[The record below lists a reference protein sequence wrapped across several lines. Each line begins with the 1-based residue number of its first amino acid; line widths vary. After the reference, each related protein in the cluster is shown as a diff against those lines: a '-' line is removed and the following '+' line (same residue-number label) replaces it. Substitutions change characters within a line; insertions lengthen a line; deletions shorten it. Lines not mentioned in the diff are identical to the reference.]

1 VKKLALAGIVTAMAL
16 FGVTAFAAEAA
27 PGPVRGTISAVNGS
41 VLKITETTGKQISLA
56 LAPGAKVIDVLP
68 ASLSD
73 VKAGTYIGTAAIPQP
88 NGTYR
93 AIELKVFPESMRG
106 VGLGTRAWNL
116 KPNST
121 MTNGTI
127 GGLTRTGGTVGTV
140 GTVSGSSDLT
150 LKVNDGSGEKTVLIP
165 QGVAVVTYAPGTMAE
180 LQPGAH
186 VIFFPMTA
194 ADGSLTAS
202 QINVGKNSLI
212 PPM

>member
-1 VKKLALAGIVTAMAL
+1 MRGSPTAS
-16 FGVTAFAAEAA
+16 E
-27 PGPVRGTISAVNGS
+27 
-41 VLKITETTGKQISLA
+41 LKITETTGKQILLT

-93 AIELKVFPESMRG
+93 AIELQVFPESMRG

-127 GGLTRTGGTVGTV
+127 GGLTQTGGTVEQ
-140 GTVSGSSDLT
+140 VSEREIALAKAQILSQASTAMLAQANQSQQSVLT
-150 LKVNDGSGEKTVLIP
+150 LLR
-165 QGVAVVTYAPGTMAE
+165 
-180 LQPGAH
+180 
-186 VIFFPMTA
+186 
-194 ADGSLTAS
+194 
-202 QINVGKNSLI
+202 
-212 PPM
+212 

>member
-1 VKKLALAGIVTAMAL
+1 MKKLALAGIVTAMAL
-16 FGVTAFAAEAA
+16 FGATAFAAGAA
-27 PGPVRGTISAVNGS
+27 PAPVRGTISAVNGA
-41 VLKITETTGKQISLA
+41 VVTITETTGKQILLT

-93 AIELKVFPESMRG
+93 AIELQVFPESMRG

-127 GGLTRTGGTVGTV
+127 GGLTQTGGTV

-202 QINVGKNSLI
+202 QINVGKNGLI

>member
-1 VKKLALAGIVTAMAL
+1 MKKLALAGIVTAMAAL
-16 FGVTAFAAEAA
+16 FGATAFAAGAA
-27 PGPVRGTISAVNGS
+27 PSPVRGTISAVNGA
-41 VLKITETTGKQISLA
+41 VLKITETTGKQILLT

-68 ASLSD
+68 ASLSA

-93 AIELKVFPESMRG
+93 AIELQVFPESMRG

-127 GGLTRTGGTVGTV
+127 GRLTQTGGTVGA
-140 GTVSGSSDLT
+140 VSGSSDLT

-186 VIFFPMTA
+186 IIFFPMTA

-202 QINVGKNSLI
+202 QINVGKNGLI

>member
-1 VKKLALAGIVTAMAL
+1 MKKIALVGIVTAMAL
-16 FGVTAFAAEAA
+16 FGATAFAAEPA

-41 VLKITETTGKQISLA
+41 ALKITDTTGKQILLTLSLD
-56 LAPGAKVIDVLP
+56 AKVNDVLP

-73 VKAGTYIGTAAIPQP
+73 VKAGTYIGTAAIQQP
-88 NGTYR
+88 NGTFR
-93 AIELKVFPESMRG
+93 AIELQVFPESMRG

-127 GGLTRTGGTVGTV
+127 GGLTRTGGTV

-202 QINVGKNSLI
+202 QINVGRNGLI

>member
-1 VKKLALAGIVTAMAL
+1 MKKLALAAIIAAMAL
-16 FGVTAFAAEAA
+16 FDATAFAAGAA
-27 PGPVRGTISAVNGS
+27 SGPVRGTISAVNGA
-41 VLKITETTGKQISLA
+41 VLKITEATGKQILLT

-93 AIELKVFPESMRG
+93 AIELQVFPESMRG

-127 GGLTRTGGTVGTV
+127 GGLARTGGTV

-165 QGVAVVTYAPGTMAE
+165 QGVAVVTYALGTMAE

-202 QINVGKNSLI
+202 QINVGKNGLI

>member
-1 VKKLALAGIVTAMAL
+1 MKKLALAGIVTAMAL
-16 FGVTAFAAEAA
+16 FGVTAFAAKAA

-93 AIELKVFPESMRG
+93 AIELQVFPESMRG

-127 GGLTRTGGTVGTV
+127 GGLIRTGGTVGTV
-140 GTVSGSSDLT
+140 RGSSDLT

-186 VIFFPMTA
+186 VIFFPITA

-202 QINVGKNSLI
+202 QINVGKNGLI

>member
-1 VKKLALAGIVTAMAL
+1 VKKLALSGIVTAIAL
-16 FGVTAFAAEAA
+16 FSATAFAAEAA

-41 VLKITETTGKQISLA
+41 VLQLTDATGKQFSLT
-56 LAPGAKVIDVLP
+56 LAPGGKVFDVLP

-88 NGTYR
+88 NGSYR
-93 AIELKVFPESMRG
+93 AIELQVFPESMRG

-116 KPNST
+116 QPNST

-140 GTVSGSSDLT
+140 NGSGDLT
-150 LKVNDGSGEKTVLIP
+150 LQVNDGSGEKTVLIP
-165 QGVAVVTYAPGTMAE
+165 QGVQVITYAPGTMAE
-180 LQPGAH
+180 LQPGVH
-186 VIFFPMTA
+186 VIFFPTAA

-202 QINVGKNSLI
+202 QINVGKNGLI

>member
-1 VKKLALAGIVTAMAL
+1 
-16 FGVTAFAAEAA
+16 
-27 PGPVRGTISAVNGS
+27 
-41 VLKITETTGKQISLA
+41 
-56 LAPGAKVIDVLP
+56 
-68 ASLSD
+68 LSD
-73 VKAGTYIGTAAIPQP
+73 VKSGTYIGTAAIQQP

-93 AIELKVFPESMRG
+93 AIELQVFPVSMRG

-127 GGLTRTGGTVGTV
+127 GGLSQTGGTV
-140 GTVSGSSDLT
+140 GTVSGSGDLT

-165 QGVAVVTYAPGTMAE
+165 QGVPVVTYAPATVAD

-186 VIFFPMTA
+186 VIFFPAGAA

-202 QINVGKNSLI
+202 QINVGKDGLI

>member
-1 VKKLALAGIVTAMAL
+1 MKKLALAGIVTAMAL
-16 FGVTAFAAEAA
+16 FGATAFAAEAA
-27 PGPVRGTISAVNGS
+27 PVPVRGTISAVNGA
-41 VLKITETTGKQISLA
+41 VLKITETTGKQILLS

-68 ASLSD
+68 APLSD

-93 AIELKVFPESMRG
+93 TIELQVFPESMRG
-106 VGLGTRAWNL
+106 VGLGTRVWNL

-127 GGLTRTGGTVGTV
+127 GGLTRTV
-140 GTVSGSSDLT
+140 GTVSGSRDLT
-150 LKVNDGSGEKTVLIP
+150 LKVNDGSGGKTVLIP
-165 QGVAVVTYAPGTMAE
+165 PGVAVVTYEPGTMAE

-202 QINVGKNSLI
+202 QINVGKNGLM

>member
-1 VKKLALAGIVTAMAL
+1 MKKLAFAGIVTAMAL
-16 FGVTAFAAEAA
+16 FGAAAFAAGAA

-41 VLKITETTGKQISLA
+41 ELKITETTGKQILLT

-88 NGTYR
+88 DGTYR
-93 AIELKVFPESMRG
+93 AIELQVFPESMRG

-127 GGLTRTGGTVGTV
+127 GGLTRTV

-202 QINVGKNSLI
+202 QINVGKNGLI

>member
-1 VKKLALAGIVTAMAL
+1 
-16 FGVTAFAAEAA
+16 
-27 PGPVRGTISAVNGS
+27 
-41 VLKITETTGKQISLA
+41 
-56 LAPGAKVIDVLP
+56 
-68 ASLSD
+68 
-73 VKAGTYIGTAAIPQP
+73 
-88 NGTYR
+88 
-93 AIELKVFPESMRG
+93 MRG

-127 GGLTRTGGTVGTV
+127 GGLTRTGGTV

-202 QINVGKNSLI
+202 QINVGKNGLI

>member
-1 VKKLALAGIVTAMAL
+1 MKKLALAGIVTAMAL
-16 FGVTAFAAEAA
+16 FGVTAFAAKAA

-93 AIELKVFPESMRG
+93 AIELQVFPESMRG

-127 GGLTRTGGTVGTV
+127 GGLIRTGGTVGTV
-140 GTVSGSSDLT
+140 RGSSDLT

-202 QINVGKNSLI
+202 QINVGKNGLI

>member
-1 VKKLALAGIVTAMAL
+1 MKKLALAGIVTAMAL
-16 FGVTAFAAEAA
+16 FGVTAFAAKAA
-27 PGPVRGTISAVNGS
+27 PGPVRGTISAVNGA

-93 AIELKVFPESMRG
+93 AIELQVFPESMRG

-127 GGLTRTGGTVGTV
+127 GGLIRTGGTVGTV
-140 GTVSGSSDLT
+140 RGSSDLT

-186 VIFFPMTA
+186 VIFFPITA

-202 QINVGKNSLI
+202 QINVGKNGLI

>member
-16 FGVTAFAAEAA
+16 FGVTAFAAKAA

-93 AIELKVFPESMRG
+93 AIELQVFPESMRG

-127 GGLTRTGGTVGTV
+127 GGLIRTGGTVGTV
-140 GTVSGSSDLT
+140 RGSSDLT

-186 VIFFPMTA
+186 VIFFPITA

-202 QINVGKNSLI
+202 QINVGKNGLI

>member
-1 VKKLALAGIVTAMAL
+1 MKKLALAGIVTAMAL
-16 FGVTAFAAEAA
+16 FGATAFAAGAA
-27 PGPVRGTISAVNGS
+27 PGPVRGTISAVNGA
-41 VLKITETTGKQISLA
+41 VLKITETTGKQILLT

-93 AIELKVFPESMRG
+93 AIELQVFPESMRG

-127 GGLTRTGGTVGTV
+127 GGLTRTGGTV

-202 QINVGKNSLI
+202 QINVGKNGLI

>member
-1 VKKLALAGIVTAMAL
+1 MKKLALAGIVTAMAL
-16 FGVTAFAAEAA
+16 FGVTAFAAKAA
-27 PGPVRGTISAVNGS
+27 RGPVRGTISAVNGS

-93 AIELKVFPESMRG
+93 AIELQVFPESMRG

-127 GGLTRTGGTVGTV
+127 GGLTRTV

-202 QINVGKNSLI
+202 QINVGKNGLI